1 MVNKPTQI
9 SESLIDHVYT
19 KKSLKRNH
27 DAVRIITEKT
37 ANDFYTIQLNLI
49 WSEKKE
55 EFVSFLDLS

>member
-1 MVNKPTQI
+1 MNFYNINFKNNVQMVNKPTQI

-37 ANDFYTIQLNLI
+37 AMIFALF
-49 WSEKKE
+49 S
-55 EFVSFLDLS
+55 

>member
-1 MVNKPTQI
+1 MNFYNINFKNNVQMVNKPTQI

-37 ANDFYTIQLNLI
+37 ANDFCTIQLNLI
-49 WSEKKE
+49 
-55 EFVSFLDLS
+55 